1 MGMSEAK
8 SLAIESWILYTIAL
22 LVVICRTLSRRILLG
37 SLKKLQIDDYIMY
50 FVFCCYTIVIVGIN
64 QTAVNLNAY
73 LPPAFLATI
82 TPAEILNAIYGC
94 KWTFAT
100 EMTKLATVWGCKACL
115 LILYNHMTKG
125 LPRYHRAVKYVAA
138 YTVLGYIIVM
148 ILFLGV
154 WCRPVNWYW
163 KVPVPN
169 SQCASYYNHLIDDA
183 VFNITSDL
191 LILSLPIPLL
201 IKAQL
206 PLKRKIV
213 LFCIF
218 SLGILVILCAVLN
231 RYYNFT
237 AGYGSL
243 IYLNWYA
250 GETSTAVI
258 VANIPHLWPLISR
271 VFGLGAF
278 KSSSGPDSNRYH
290 LSSSNQGIA
299 SRRRTTHHG
308 LDHDGYVRSESEERI
323 AGGGNGGWGTKSMG
337 EGDVELAHANGGFDT
352 GVMGGRREEAPAW
365 GMPIQGSGMDD
376 KDHIMKTVHINQ
388 FSEND

>member
-1 MGMSEAK
+1 MGYSEAK
-8 SLAIESWILYTIAL
+8 SLAIESWTLYAIAII
-22 LVVICRTLSRRILLG
+22 VVICRILSRRILLG
-37 SLKKLQIDDYIMY
+37 SFKKLQIDDYIMY
-50 FVFCCYTIVIVGIN
+50 FVFCCYTIVTVGIN
-64 QTAVNLNAY
+64 LTAVNLNAY

-82 TPAEILNAIYGC
+82 TPAEIQNAIYGC

-100 EMTKLATVWGCKACL
+100 EITKLTTVWGCKTCL

-138 YTVLGYIIVM
+138 YTAMAYIIVM
-148 ILFLGV
+148 ILFLAV

-218 SLGILVILCAVLN
+218 SLGTLVILCAVLN

-278 KSSSGPDSNRYH
+278 KSTNPDSSNRFKI
-290 LSSSNQGIA
+290 SSSNQGIS
-299 SRRRTTHHG
+299 SRRRTVHHA
-308 LDHDGYVRSESEERI
+308 LDHDGYIRSESEERI
-323 AGGGNGGWGTKSMG
+323 AGGGSGGWNTKSMG

-352 GVMGGRREEAPAW
+352 NVVGGIKPNPPVW
-365 GMPIQGSGMDD
+365 GMPVRGSGLDD
-376 KDHIMKTVHINQ
+376 KDRIVKTVHINQ
-388 FSEND
+388 FTED